1 MVSVAKNDEKISK
14 RVGVRF
20 LPGATPKPEKVK
32 KVQISKKGG
41 FSQNT
46 CFLHFFKKRGVY
58 VCKERQTDGEIY
70 AKNGVLDPPPGRGD
84 PPRTRRGVR
93 GPHPSGGDPL
103 FWGCPPGPPLGVQ
116 NEELLLLT
124 NGYKRTFLCL

>member
-1 MVSVAKNDEKISK
+1 MVSFAKNDEKISK

-58 VCKERQTDGEIY
+58 VCKERQTDGEIN
-70 AKNGVLDPPPGRGD
+70 AKSGVFDPPPGMGG
-84 PPRTRRGVR
+84 PPAPGGVC
-93 GPHPSGGDPL
+93 GAHTPPGGTPFLGGAPL
-103 FWGCPPGPPLGVQ
+103 DRLWGCKTR
-116 NEELLLLT
+116 N
-124 NGYKRTFLCL
+124 FCC